1 MSDFTSG
8 FWNIY
13 VIVLVVASIA
23 ACAWLLWATGRVKVS
38 APKGAANAAP
48 GGSSPVGV
56 TGHVWDDDLQ
66 EYNNP
71 LPKWWSNLFWLTI
84 VFGIVYLVLYPGLGK
99 FPGVL
104 GWTSSGAYNAERSD
118 FDAKLQPLYDKYVA
132 MEVPQIAAD
141 PAAQQTGE
149 RLFLTY
155 CSQCHGS
162 DAGGAKGFPNL
173 RDRDWLYGGQPAN
186 IITTITGGR
195 MGVMPAFGPILG
207 DEGVRDVT
215 AYVRSLS
222 GLPHDSLK
230 AQLGKPIFATNCIA
244 CHGADGKGN
253 QAIGAP
259 NLTDNIWLFGSSEP
273 AMAEGITK
281 GHNLTPSSGVTPMPS
296 FGTTLGPAKIKL
308 LAAYVWGLS
317 NPSPVAAK

>member
-8 FWNIY
+8 FWSVY

-23 ACAWLLWATGRVKVS
+23 GCAWLLWATGRVKVS
-38 APKGAANAAP
+38 APKGTVP
-48 GGSSPVGV
+48 TGGDGKVGV
-56 TGHVWDDDLQ
+56 TGHVWDGDLQ

-84 VFGIVYLVLYPGLGK
+84 VFGVVYLTLYPGLGT
-99 FPGVL
+99 FPGLL
-104 GWTSSGAYNAERSD
+104 GWSSAGAYKAETTEL
-118 FDAKLQPLYDKYVA
+118 DAKIQPLYEKYAA
-132 MEVPQIAAD
+132 MDVPQIAAD

-155 CSQCHGS
+155 CSTCHGS
-162 DAGGAKGFPNL
+162 DAGGSRGFPNL
-173 RDRDWLYGGQPAN
+173 RDRDWLYGGEPAN
-186 IITTITGGR
+186 IVTTITGGR
-195 MGVMPAFGPILG
+195 MGVMPGFGTILG
-207 DEGVRDVT
+207 EEGVRDVT

-222 GLPHDSLK
+222 GLTNDSLR
-230 AQLGKPIFATNCIA
+230 AQLGKPMFMQNCVA

-259 NLTDNIWLFGSSEP
+259 NLTDNIWLFGSSE
-273 AMAEGITK
+273 AAIAEGVSK
-281 GHNLTPSSGVTPMPS
+281 GHNLNASAGVTPMPA
-296 FGTTLGPAKIKL
+296 FGPTLGPAKIKL

-317 NPSPVAAK
+317 NPTTAAVK

>member
-8 FWNIY
+8 FWSIY

-23 ACAWLLWATGRVKVS
+23 GCAWLLWATGRVKVS
-38 APKGAANAAP
+38 APKGTIPA
-48 GGSSPVGV
+48 GGDGKVGV
-56 TGHVWDDDLQ
+56 TGHVWDGDLQ

-84 VFGIVYLVLYPGLGK
+84 VFGVVYLTLYPGLGT
-99 FPGVL
+99 FPGLL
-104 GWTSSGAYNAERSD
+104 GWTSAGAYKAETTEL
-118 FDAKLQPLYDKYVA
+118 DAKIQPLYEKYAA
-132 MEVPQIAAD
+132 MDVPQIAAD

-155 CSQCHGS
+155 CSTCHGS
-162 DAGGAKGFPNL
+162 DAGGSRGFPNL
-173 RDRDWLYGGQPAN
+173 RDRDWLYGGEPAN
-186 IITTITGGR
+186 IVTTITGGR
-195 MGVMPAFGPILG
+195 MGVMPGFGTILG
-207 DEGVRDVT
+207 EEGVRDVT

-222 GLPHDSLK
+222 GLANDSLR
-230 AQLGKPIFATNCIA
+230 AQLGKPMFMQNCVA

-259 NLTDNIWLFGSSEP
+259 NLTDNIWLFGSSE
-273 AMAEGITK
+273 AAIAEGVSK
-281 GHNLTPSSGVTPMPS
+281 GHNLNASAGVTPMPA
-296 FGTTLGPAKIKL
+296 FGPTLGPAKIKL

-317 NPSPVAAK
+317 NPTTAAVK